1 MSAKTL
7 ETIQFII
14 FFLSRIHICLNVSMF
29 GGAALMLIYVFAKYT
44 KSVVK
49 RYLDENQAEC
59 NKK

>member
-14 FFLSRIHICLNVSMF
+14 FFLSCIHICLNVSMF

-49 RYLDENQAEC
+49 RYLDEN
-59 NKK
+59 